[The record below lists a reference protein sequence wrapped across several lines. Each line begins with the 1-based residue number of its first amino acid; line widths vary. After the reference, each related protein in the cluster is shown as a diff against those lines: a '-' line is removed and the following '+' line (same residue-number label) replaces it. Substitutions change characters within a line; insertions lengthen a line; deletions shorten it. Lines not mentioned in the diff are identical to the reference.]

1 MAVLG
6 MTRTLATRLRRQ
18 QVDGD
23 HENHVVSQILSNP
36 ILLQPF
42 SSQRAGVESGAP
54 GKHQG
59 QTKVYQGLSVPMP
72 WFIQDLYRIPWETSE
87 WMGGLVRR
95 YRDFLSKNWLD
106 WSRWAMSQRY
116 KDLLVEMIDF

>member
-1 MAVLG
+1 MPVLG

-59 QTKVYQGLSVPMP
+59 FIKVYQSLCLG
-72 WFIQDLYRIPWETSE
+72 LYRIYTGFQGRPVNGW
-87 WMGGLVRR
+87 V
-95 YRDFLSKNWLD
+95 
-106 WSRWAMSQRY
+106 
-116 KDLLVEMIDF
+116 V